1 MVRCELYLLTIIG
14 KLHPKAFEVP
24 PVKYSAEAILKLL
37 LDPMI
42 DTSRVCK
49 TWPISDITT
58 NSTFVVNVTKLKH
71 PDDVRKD
78 FFGKWI
84 HTGSH
89 PFTFKAYIRDNCVSV
104 ERCAPG
110 AHGTVY
116 YLRRLHSY
124 HPSNTDFRRMLAFV
138 SGK

>member
-1 MVRCELYLLTIIG
+1 M
-14 KLHPKAFEVP
+14 
-24 PVKYSAEAILKLL
+24 
-37 LDPMI
+37 LDPTI

-49 TWPISDITT
+49 TWPISGINT
-58 NSTFVVNVTKLKH
+58 NSTFVVDVTQVKH

-78 FFGKWI
+78 FFNKWI
-84 HTGSH
+84 YSGSQ
-89 PFTFKAYIRDNCVSV
+89 PFTFKAYYNDDTISV

-116 YLRRLHSY
+116 YLCRLHSY

-138 SGK
+138 SGEVLYNYQLRTQLL